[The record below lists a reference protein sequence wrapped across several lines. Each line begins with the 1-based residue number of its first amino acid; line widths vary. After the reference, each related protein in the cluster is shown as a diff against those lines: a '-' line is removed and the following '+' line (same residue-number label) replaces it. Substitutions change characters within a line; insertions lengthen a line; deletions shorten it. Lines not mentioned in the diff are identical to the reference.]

1 MQENA
6 TGESYAK
13 SHADRS
19 NPSMQNS
26 QQQQN
31 ETMNLNLNQDSIHED
46 EMKDGASEH
55 PSRS

>member
-13 SHADRS
+13 SGADRS

-26 QQQQN
+26 QKQQN

-55 PSRS
+55 PSRV

>member
-13 SHADRS
+13 SNADKS
-19 NPSMQNS
+19 NPSMRDS
-26 QQQQN
+26 QHPN

-46 EMKDGASEH
+46 QMKDGTSEH
-55 PSRS
+55 PSRV